1 MQFKSL
7 VPLSLTVFPRVGSRN
22 RCSRLKTLCKT
33 SLTLTSD
40 ITEIYRQARASC
52 SCASFEPVPGIVH
65 EPAPGSTR
73 GHNADPDGETHAFP
87 IPLRLLYLWTYVPLS
102 SFPVLKARRHETE
115 AEGSPSYGTGS
126 TLCSYMLY
134 PVREW

>member
-22 RCSRLKTLCKT
+22 RCSRLKTLCKA

-40 ITEIYRQARASC
+40 ITKIYRQARASC
-52 SCASFEPVPGIVH
+52 SCASFEPVPEIVH
-65 EPAPGSTR
+65 EPAPGSTG

-87 IPLRLLYLWTYVPLS
+87 FPLRLLYPGVLVPRHLQRS
-102 SFPVLKARRHETE
+102 QSVLHQEPRPLKVCDV
-115 AEGSPSYGTGS
+115 
-126 TLCSYMLY
+126 TLERIYTMS
-134 PVREW
+134 